1 MPPTS
6 TAREAV
12 TRKLVSKRRIFLKK
26 LHQKNNKKSHR
37 FFALRYK
44 IYSMRSN
51 TKREASK
58 RLQELTRTK

>member
-26 LHQKNNKKSHR
+26 HQKNNKKSHR